1 MTNSFTEFAKAKMLL
16 VIGSNM
22 TEAHPVAST
31 YVKDAALAGA
41 QLIVV
46 DPRRTPLVDFAER
59 HLQIKVGSDI
69 AFLNGVMNVLI
80 NEYLYDKIFVE

>member
-1 MTNSFTEFAKAKMLL
+1 MFL

-31 YVKDAALAGA
+31 YVKEAVLAGA

-46 DPRRTPLVDFAER
+46 DPRTHA
-59 HLQIKVGSDI
+59 
-69 AFLNGVMNVLI
+69 AC
-80 NEYLYDKIFVE
+80 